1 MTKAETNPKL
11 LDLEALIGMCVVK
24 LQLPPPDEN
33 VDDKGQQDDEE
44 TGLLSDVKGRSRT
57 VRPTQALRKG
67 LGVIS
72 KGARRVGSKAVDS
85 ASLLIP
91 TRVGGDKN
99 CETDTKLVT
108 PQNRCVASCFR
119 CLAYLCHPISVA
131 IRHFWPNL
139 LFRVSLVPVAL
150 LLVWMLLV
158 TLVSALFRYLP
169 LPQELLLPYLAL
181 TLTIVAVGAQAWIVA
196 LPIAIGV
203 ATLLSQL
210 QSLIDVAFDTMVEV
224 VPTKLTDL
232 LLLLKIPNAVT
243 NNLGKVLFRPFREV
257 LGTIYRIIPR
267 VDDLVPSW
275 TKEAKP
281 LQPILFAGLLVTLFF
296 CQVLLVLNIGTM
308 MDEIVEIV
316 LGMALCAL
324 LGFLALHASDLI
336 PIMLSLVE
344 ILLNLLIQSLLH
356 KLLPI
361 AKLQQAIDTAQG
373 FIPQNVRPRKRKK
386 GALVDEQS
394 VGTIS

>member
-1 MTKAETNPKL
+1 MGRRSFFFRRGASRRDDNSENCGDDEAQPLTKAETNPRL

-44 TGLLSDVKGRSRT
+44 TGLLSGVKGRSRT

-99 CETDTKLVT
+99 CETDTKLVK

-150 LLVWMLLV
+150 LLV
-158 TLVSALFRYLP
+158 
-169 LPQELLLPYLAL
+169 
-181 TLTIVAVGAQAWIVA
+181 
-196 LPIAIGV
+196 
-203 ATLLSQL
+203 
-210 QSLIDVAFDTMVEV
+210 
-224 VPTKLTDL
+224 
-232 LLLLKIPNAVT
+232 
-243 NNLGKVLFRPFREV
+243 
-257 LGTIYRIIPR
+257 
-267 VDDLVPSW
+267 
-275 TKEAKP
+275 
-281 LQPILFAGLLVTLFF
+281 
-296 CQVLLVLNIGTM
+296 
-308 MDEIVEIV
+308 
-316 LGMALCAL
+316 
-324 LGFLALHASDLI
+324 
-336 PIMLSLVE
+336 
-344 ILLNLLIQSLLH
+344 
-356 KLLPI
+356 
-361 AKLQQAIDTAQG
+361 
-373 FIPQNVRPRKRKK
+373 
-386 GALVDEQS
+386 
-394 VGTIS
+394 